1 MTKDQVAAMLE
12 TMPMGLDAD
21 DYIMQLADKIIA
33 WQKQQYTGLSTHQM
47 LELEY
52 EYGDGPAINLIMAV
66 DDKLREINQ
75 K

>member
-33 WQKQQYTGLSTHQM
+33 WQKEQYTGLSTHQM

-52 EYGDGPAINLIMAV
+52 EYGDGPVINLIMAV